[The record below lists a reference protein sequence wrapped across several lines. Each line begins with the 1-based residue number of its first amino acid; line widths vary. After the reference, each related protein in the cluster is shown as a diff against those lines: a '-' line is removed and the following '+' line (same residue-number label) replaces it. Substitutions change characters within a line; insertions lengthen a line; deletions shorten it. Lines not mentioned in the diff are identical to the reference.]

1 MDRGRDSFDEF
12 LAANADGLLR
22 TAYLIVWDEK
32 EAEDLVQETFLQVA
46 RRWRRISAME
56 QPLAYARR
64 VLVNLAVGEKQQR
77 SRRRAELAGA
87 QPEPSIEDFSTLE
100 TYAER
105 EELLDGLRQLP
116 PRQRAVLVLRYLHD
130 LSEAQVAEALGCT
143 TGTVKSTTHRALMH
157 LRALLEPDTADLGG
171 EAS

>member
-1 MDRGRDSFDEF
+1 MDRRCDSFDEF
-12 LAANADGLLR
+12 LAVNADGLLR

-64 VLVNLAVGEKQQR
+64 VLVNLAVGQRQQR
-77 SRRRAELAGA
+77 SRRRSELAGA
-87 QPEPSIEDFSTLE
+87 PPDFSVDISTLE

-105 EELLDGLRQLP
+105 EELLNGLKQLP
-116 PRQRAVLVLRYLHD
+116 PRQRAVVVLRYLHD
-130 LSEAQVAEALGCT
+130 LSEAQVAETLGCT
-143 TGTVKSTTHRALMH
+143 TGTVKSTTARGLSN
-157 LRALLEPDTADLGG
+157 LRELLEANTVDLRG
-171 EAS
+171 EL